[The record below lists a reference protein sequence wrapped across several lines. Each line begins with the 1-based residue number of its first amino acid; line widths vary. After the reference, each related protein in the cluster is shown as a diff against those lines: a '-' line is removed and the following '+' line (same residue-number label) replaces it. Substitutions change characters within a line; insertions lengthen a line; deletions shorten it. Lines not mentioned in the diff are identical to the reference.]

1 MQKSPQTREELK
13 EFWIKKL
20 HAEIGFR
27 TNKIVSC
34 HIAMVTLRVCVEKFK
49 GGNIANCFE
58 KWANITQDQFVLYI
72 LKFGLTMEFAEVPV
86 CQFVPSWNFS
96 PAETEIIDAE
106 IFKLNGVIVNTP
118 DHVSETF
125 WRTKKNG
132 GFRMILNL
140 NQTFNGFLKFKHCKL
155 ESVEDALDLTTECC
169 YFMPVEL
176 KDASYT
182 ISIHQNYQKILRLFW
197 KEEYYDYVVLTNG
210 FSSESLQMF

>member
-1 MQKSPQTREELK
+1 M
-13 EFWIKKL
+13 
-20 HAEIGFR
+20 
-27 TNKIVSC
+27 
-34 HIAMVTLRVCVEKFK
+34 
-49 GGNIANCFE
+49 
-58 KWANITQDQFVLYI
+58 
-72 LKFGLTMEFAEVPV
+72 
-86 CQFVPSWNFS
+86 
-96 PAETEIIDAE
+96 
-106 IFKLNGVIVNTP
+106 IVNTP

-169 YFMPVEL
+169 YFMSVEL

-210 FSSESLQMF
+210 FSSESLQMFWLLHLISKVKGTFVRKIYWWLTIPGRDFWDLFQDY